1 MSLEFR
7 TLQPEEFYRQ
17 HIEAGVRPDGRQLGE
32 RRAIAVSAGNI
43 STADGSAIVRQGGT
57 TVVCGVRAELA
68 PPRPEEPDRGYL
80 VPNISIPA
88 MCSPAFKPGPPSIA
102 AQAATQ
108 FLSRVLET
116 SECVATTD
124 LLVSKGRLA
133 WCLYIDLVALDHSGN
148 IWDAALAAMLA
159 ALETVSLP
167 AASVDPDTGEISV
180 DPTSRTALP
189 LHCRPVSSTSC
200 LFPPSQ
206 SGAEASL
213 LADPTWEEEQLAS
226 ASLSVVCVQETA
238 EVCHLRQPGGAPV
251 SQVALQTCIAAAQQH
266 AKTLAK
272 AVHKVT
278 K

>member
-1 MSLEFR
+1 M
-7 TLQPEEFYRQ
+7 
-17 HIEAGVRPDGRQLGE
+17 
-32 RRAIAVSAGNI
+32 AVSAGNI

-102 AQAATQ
+102 A
-108 FLSRVLET
+108 
-116 SECVATTD
+116 
-124 LLVSKGRLA
+124 
-133 WCLYIDLVALDHSGN
+133 
-148 IWDAALAAMLA
+148 MLA

-180 DPTSRTALP
+180 DPTSLTALP

-200 LFPPSQ
+200 LFPSSQ

-213 LADPTWEEEQLAS
+213 LADPTWEEEQLAA